1 MKNNKFK
8 KSNILKIIENLY
20 KLSGRREI
28 PDVSEV
34 CLEAKIDRQ
43 AAVKFL
49 YAWWGKYHTSNYKK
63 IEQLNSLAD
72 SFAVRKEGGDNL
84 LAKANASI
92 ECLYKEVELHNE
104 LLNNVP
110 NSPFPLG
117 NYIVN
122 SLQEIENQ
130 LSIDLTHINELRI
143 NKKLIQ
149 DELNHA
155 LKENNHLY
163 SAFGELKENMAKE
176 VAELQEK
183 LDASRREAL
192 AAKQKLKSLKRDKHR
207 PAIKNVLDNV
217 YLT

>member
-8 KSNILKIIENLY
+8 KGTILKIIENLY
-20 KLSGRREI
+20 KLSGKQEI
-28 PDVSEV
+28 PDVSKV
-34 CLEAKIDRQ
+34 CLEAKVDRQ
-43 AAVKFL
+43 TAVKFL
-49 YAWWGKYHTSNYKK
+49 YVWWNKYHTNKREPLTSHV
-63 IEQLNSLAD
+63 NSSTVFNERED
-72 SFAVRKEGGDNL
+72 SL

-92 ECLYKEVELHNE
+92 QCLYKEVELHNE

-110 NSPFPLG
+110 NSTFPLG

-130 LSIDLTHINELRI
+130 LLIDLNHLNEVCA

-149 DELNHA
+149 DELNA
-155 LKENNHLY
+155 TLKENNQLY
-163 SAFGELKENMAKE
+163 STVVDLKNNVAKE

-192 AAKQKLKSLKRDKHR
+192 AAHQKLKSLKRDRHR
-207 PAIKNVLDNV
+207 PAIKNLLSM
-217 YLT
+217 YLA